1 MKDINEHIDELFR
14 NTIDG
19 LSEEDW
25 DIDKDFI
32 WSKVVEKRHQ
42 SPKIVAFNWAYYL
55 RIACLAGLVLFLCVS
70 QVNQSHHKFIRIT
83 STHVPKS
90 NHQKNS
96 IQEHKHE
103 AFLTKSTPIKR
114 IILAKNTELTTL
126 KPLATKPL
134 EVAFNRPTINPIK
147 IEATTTKVAK
157 LRLIHNDE
165 FITQPVELP
174 HKPALFYVQ
183 FNQKTTE
190 SQPFLNMYFLIQS
203 NNQ

>member
-14 NTIDG
+14 NAIDG
-19 LSEEDW
+19 LSEEGL

-55 RIACLAGLVLFLCVS
+55 KVACVAGLLFFVCVH
-70 QVNQSHHKFIRIT
+70 QVNQAHNEFIRIT
-83 STHVPKS
+83 STHVPAS

-96 IQEHKHE
+96 VQEHKHE
-103 AFLTKSTPIKR
+103 DFLTKSTPIKR

-134 EVAFNRPTINPIK
+134 EVAFNRPTINPLK
-147 IEATTTKVAK
+147 IETTTTKVAK

-190 SQPFLNMYFLIQS
+190 SQPFLNMYFIIQS

>member
-19 LSEEDW
+19 LSEEDL

-32 WSKVVEKRHQ
+32 WSKVVEKRHK

-55 RIACLAGLVLFLCVS
+55 KIACVAGIVFFLRVHK
-70 QVNQSHHKFIRIT
+70 VNQSHHEFIRIT
-83 STHVPKS
+83 STHVPAS
-90 NHQKNS
+90 NHQNNS
-96 IQEHKHE
+96 VQEHKHE
-103 AFLTKSTPIKR
+103 VFLTKSIHTKK
-114 IILAKNTELTTL
+114 IILAKNTELATL
-126 KPLATKPL
+126 KPLTTKPL
-134 EVAFNRPTINPIK
+134 EVAFNKPTINPLK
-147 IEATTTKVAK
+147 IEATTTTVAK

-190 SQPFLNMYFLIQS
+190 SQPFLTMYFIIQS